1 MGDKLFQIAWEA
13 LQANKTRS
21 ILTMLGVII
30 GVLAVIV
37 MIGMGQASQA
47 YITSQVQGMGANA
60 LIITPGNPKTPS
72 FGPPG
77 LFSAPTLT
85 LDDAEVVA
93 VQPGVETMSAQAF
106 TQTLLKCGAQQLPGM
121 IIGTMAAA
129 QEVRALKV
137 AQGRFLTDQE
147 GRNGARVMVLGP
159 KLLKD
164 LTKDGSPSLD
174 GLRIKVENQSYRV
187 VGVLESQGGGLFGST
202 DDQAFIPIRAFQQNL
217 QDGKKIN
224 SIFLRVTPPKAL
236 TATRLRLSE
245 LLRIRHKIRQD
256 EDDDFNVQTQEE
268 LLSTVKTVTQVF
280 TVLLAAIASISLLV
294 GGIGIM
300 NIMLVSV
307 TERTQEI
314 GIRKAVGA
322 KRRDILGQFLVEAA
336 TLSVL
341 GGTIGMII
349 GIGITVAA
357 TRAMGL
363 PYVFSPGAVIGA
375 FLFSA
380 GIGIFFGLYPA
391 NRASKLDPVEAMRFE

>member
-1 MGDKLFQIAWEA
+1 MGDKLFLIAWEA
-13 LQANKTRS
+13 LRANKVRS
-21 ILTMLGVII
+21 ALTMLGIII

-47 YITSQVQGMGANA
+47 YITQQVQGMGATA
-60 LIITPGNPKTPS
+60 LIITPGNPKTPG

-77 LFSAPTLT
+77 LLSAPTLT
-85 LDDAEVVA
+85 LDDAEA
-93 VQPGVETMSAQAF
+93 LSVQPGVRVMSAQAF
-106 TQTLLKCGAQQLPGM
+106 TQTTLKCGAQQVPAM
-121 IIGTMAAA
+121 VIGTMAAA
-129 QEVRALKV
+129 QEVREMKLDR
-137 AQGRFLTDQE
+137 GRFLTDQE
-147 GRNGARVMVLGP
+147 GRNGARVMVVGP
-159 KLLKD
+159 KLLKE
-164 LTKDGSPSLD
+164 LTKDESPDLD
-174 GLRIKVENQSYRV
+174 AFKIKLENQSYRV
-187 VGVLESQGGGLFGST
+187 VGVLKSQGGGLFGNT

-217 QDGKKIN
+217 QDGRRIN
-224 SIFLRVTPPKAL
+224 SIFLRVESPKAL
-236 TATRLRLSE
+236 TATSLRIAE
-245 LLRIRHKIRQD
+245 LLRIRHKIRPD
-256 EDDDFNVQTQEE
+256 EDDDFKVQTQEE

-280 TVLLAAIASISLLV
+280 TILLAAIAGISLLV

-336 TLSVL
+336 TLSML
-341 GGTIGMII
+341 GGIIGMAL

-363 PYVFSPGAVIGA
+363 PYVFSPAAVLGA

-380 GIGIFFGLYPA
+380 GVGIFFGLYPA
-391 NRASKLDPVEAMRFE
+391 NQASKLDPVDALRFE